1 MSFKNWPMIWKVF
14 SLLLVLS
21 AASFAGIIYTTHQ
34 ITVVDDLDTAII
46 DGPDV
51 AILAMARANR
61 MVVSYQAALYE
72 NIVASTAEA
81 NATARGH
88 ANDAVAGFAEQIAIA
103 KKAAPESATDIDGV
117 ARKFDAAVS
126 GACGEVSRQASS
138 ATTADDNAKVAQL
151 MNQGCYNGIQDA
163 FAANAEV
170 NKRFVA
176 TKDQQNQL
184 VSSIALWTSRISL
197 IGLTLATTAILVLAF
212 FMVRV
217 NVIRPIK
224 ASINVMSALGR
235 GDLGAPVPGTERRD
249 EFGHI
254 AQALEILRGQL
265 GEAEA
270 ARALQAARE
279 EAERQQLARR
289 EKLASAFV
297 DRMQGLATGLVQSS
311 GEVADAARNLS
322 ATAEETT
329 RQAQAVAVAAER
341 AAGNVQTVAS
351 ASEEMAASVNEI
363 NGQVSHSAAVA
374 DDAHSEAAA
383 SNERIAA
390 LAAAAAAIGDVINLI
405 KGVAEQTNLLALNA
419 TIEAARAGEAGKGF
433 AVVASEVKQLAS
445 QTAKATDEIAAKVAE
460 IQMATNGTVKSV
472 TEIVRVIG
480 NIKETASAIA
490 GAVEEQGAAT
500 AEIAR
505 NCQEASSGT
514 HQVTANIAGVGEAA
528 EMTGAASTQLMGL
541 SQGLSSQATD
551 LSRVVETF
559 VRDFAAA

>member
-1 MSFKNWPMIWKVF
+1 MSFKHWPMIWKVF

-21 AASFAGIIYTTHQ
+21 AASFVGIIYTTHQ
-34 ITVVDDLDTAII
+34 ITVVDALDSAII

-61 MVVSYQAALYE
+61 MAVSYQAALYE
-72 NIVASTAEA
+72 NIVAMTAGA
-81 NATARGH
+81 NATATGH
-88 ANDAVAGFAEQIAIA
+88 ANDAVAGFAEQMAIA
-103 KKAAPESATDIDGV
+103 KKATPDVAADIDGV
-117 ARKFDAAVS
+117 ASKFNALVS
-126 GACGEVSRQASS
+126 GPCGEVGREASA

-151 MNQGCYNGIQDA
+151 MNQSCNNALQDVI
-163 FAANAEV
+163 AANIEV
-170 NKRFVA
+170 NKRFTA

-184 VSSIALWTSRISL
+184 VSDIALWTSRISL
-197 IGLTLATTAILVLAF
+197 IGFALVSAVILALAF
-212 FMVRV
+212 VMVRV
-217 NVIRPIK
+217 NVVRPIK
-224 ASINVMSALGR
+224 TSIGVMSALGR
-235 GDLGAPVPGTERRD
+235 GDLSAPVPGTDRHD

-279 EAERQQLARR
+279 EADRQQLARR
-289 EKLASAFV
+289 EQLASAFV
-297 DRMQGLATGLVQSS
+297 DRMQGLAGGLVQSS
-311 GEVADAARNLS
+311 SEVADAARNLS

-329 RQAQAVAVAAER
+329 RQAQAVAIAAER

-363 NGQVSHSAAVA
+363 NSQVTHSAEVA
-374 DDAHSEAAA
+374 DTAHTEAAA
-383 SNERIAA
+383 SSERIAA

-405 KGVAEQTNLLALNA
+405 KGVADQTNLLALNA

-433 AVVASEVKQLAS
+433 AVVAAEVKQLAD
-445 QTAKATDEIAAKVAE
+445 QTSKATDEIGAKVAE
-460 IQMATNGTVKSV
+460 IQQATNGTVKSV

-505 NCQEASSGT
+505 NCQEASAGT
-514 HQVTANIAGVGEAA
+514 HQVTQNITGVGEAA
-528 EMTGAASTQLMGL
+528 ELTGAASSQLMSL

-551 LSRVVETF
+551 LSHVVETF
-559 VRDFAAA
+559 VKDFAAA

>member
-14 SLLLVLS
+14 SLLLLLS

-34 ITVVDDLDTAII
+34 ITVVDELDTAII
-46 DGPDV
+46 EGPDV

-61 MVVSYQAALYE
+61 IIVSYKSALYE
-72 NIVASTAEA
+72 NILATTPDA
-81 NATARGH
+81 NATATSH
-88 ANDAVAGFAEQIAIA
+88 ANDAIAGFAEQIAIA
-103 KKAAPESATDIDGV
+103 KQASPDSAADIDGV
-117 ARKFDAAVS
+117 ARKFDAIVS
-126 GACGEVSRQASS
+126 GACGEVGRRASAS
-138 ATTADDNAKVAQL
+138 TTSDENAKVAQL
-151 MNQGCYNGIQDA
+151 MSESCEGSIRDV
-163 FAANAEV
+163 FTANDEL

-176 TKDQQNQL
+176 IKDHQNEL
-184 VSSIALWTSRISL
+184 VTSIAQWTSRVSL
-197 IGLTLATTAILVLAF
+197 IGLGLTVMAILALAF
-212 FMVRV
+212 YMVRT
-217 NVIRPIK
+217 NVVRPIK
-224 ASINVMSALGR
+224 ASIGVMSALGR

-249 EFGHI
+249 EFGDI
-254 AQALEILRGQL
+254 ARALEVLREQL

-270 ARALQAARE
+270 TRVLQAARE

-289 EKLASAFV
+289 EQLASTFV
-297 DRMQGLATGLVQSS
+297 DRMQSLAGGLVNSS
-311 GEVADAARNLS
+311 SEVADAARNLS

-329 RQAQAVAVAAER
+329 RQAQAVAIAAER

-363 NGQVSHSAAVA
+363 NGQVTHSAKVA
-374 DDAHSEAAA
+374 DMAHAEAAA
-383 SNERIAA
+383 SSQRIAD

-405 KGVAEQTNLLALNA
+405 KGVADQTNLLALNA

-433 AVVASEVKQLAS
+433 AVVAAEVKQLAD
-445 QTAKATDEIAAKVAE
+445 QTSKATDEIAAKVEE
-460 IQMATNGTVKSV
+460 IQQATNGTVKSV

-500 AEIAR
+500 AESAR

-514 HQVTANIAGVGEAA
+514 QQVTENIAGVGEAA
-528 EMTGAASTQLMGL
+528 EMTGAASTQLMSLSHGL
-541 SQGLSSQATD
+541 SNQATD
-551 LSRVVETF
+551 LGRVVETF